1 MSHVVFS
8 STALRGTNKVGKIT
22 PDADGYYT
30 LVLGGLNTFNS
41 GGAYYQLAGAEHLF
55 KESSIF
61 MRRVKDGNL
70 YAELTHPEKTSLMT
84 ARDWLMRVLK
94 IDYKNVCAHIK
105 EVRLD
110 NESVKGEDGQP
121 VLAIIG
127 KVKPH
132 GPHAKLMQD
141 ALENNC
147 QNVCFSIRSL
157 TEDVQ
162 QGNVLV
168 KTLQTIVTFDLV
180 IEPGIATAK
189 KWFSPALE
197 SLIEPFVITKEYLSG
212 LVYPNNDGVA
222 MESTVSVEG
231 ILDELGWKQSP
242 KTQIRTLDWK

>member
-1 MSHVVFS
+1 MGQVVFS
-8 STALRGTNKVGKIT
+8 CTALRGTNKVGKLT

-41 GGAYYQLAGAEHLF
+41 GGQYYQLAGAEHLF
-55 KESSIF
+55 KDSSIF
-61 MRRVKDGNL
+61 MRRVNDGNL

-84 ARDWLMRVLK
+84 ARDWLLRVLK

-132 GPHAKLMQD
+132 GPHAAVLAQ

-157 TEDVQ
+157 TEDLQ
-162 QGNVLV
+162 QGNVVV

-189 KWFSPALE
+189 KWFAPALE
-197 SLIEPFVITKEYLSG
+197 SLTESITLTKEYLTS

-231 ILDELGWKQSP
+231 ILNELGWQSKSVP
-242 KTQIRTLDWK
+242 KSRTLDWK